1 MNKTV
6 GPLLKVATPLARN
19 FLELLGLTA
28 AASAIDA
35 GILKKIRGSGMITLT
50 ILNKE
55 MNNIMKII
63 KGLEDSGILLK
74 GITKTIEDK
83 TKEQKDWFLEI
94 ILVTLGASL
103 LGNMLAGKGIARSG
117 YGNKGKGIVR
127 AGYGFKMDFKRRL
140 ILWLIL
146 NIKILSE

>member
-1 MNKTV
+1 MSKTV
-6 GPLLKVATPLARN
+6 GPLLKVAAPLARN

-35 GILKKIRGSGMITLT
+35 GILKKIHGSGMTTLT

-83 TKEQKDWFLEI
+83 TKEQKD
-94 ILVTLGASL
+94 
-103 LGNMLAGKGIARSG
+103 
-117 YGNKGKGIVR
+117 
-127 AGYGFKMDFKRRL
+127 
-140 ILWLIL
+140 
-146 NIKILSE
+146 